1 MLENGQILAARFALL
16 RRLGAGRWGEVWLAR
31 EHDRDRDVALKVLA
45 PELAA
50 QPKLRAR
57 FLEAARLQAELR
69 NPAVLPCEEV
79 IDSEPCFSVLAYA
92 PGGSLGAW
100 RGRPWLEVVP
110 VLDRVAQGVA
120 ALHAH
125 GYVHRDL
132 KPANALLDEQG
143 QARLSDFGVAARI
156 GEDDSAPPGSPFSAS
171 PQQLAGQ
178 APSVADDVYGLGA
191 LAYELLSGYPPHYP
205 DAAAA
210 AAGVELPATIQA
222 RVPVSATLTRLVLDC
237 LSGSPLERPAGMTE
251 VREALARLPREHAAR
266 EGATVEPRAALRA
279 PADAPAPIE
288 PRWRRTDVTGDDAA
302 DRDRHALRRRG
313 IVWTALAVLVVAAIL
328 VIFALPRWV
337 QPPPVATTP
346 VVEDPAAAQ
355 ATRAA
360 EQAARQRD
368 LKRLAELKR
377 EYEQLLPSVRERL
390 DALVARAAGEWG
402 GEPFARARQTFDSA
416 AQKFTAR
423 DYEPAL
429 EELKRVAA
437 DLTTTEKASEG
448 ALRAALEAGRAA
460 LESGAAAD
468 AERQFA
474 LALKLKPGHAQATRG
489 LERAKTLDEVRR
501 ILAEAARLEGEG
513 RSDDAAAL
521 YRKALALDRDATP
534 AQQGLAR
541 IQSAQSGSAFAAAM
555 SQGLGA
561 LAAGNLDE
569 AGAAFERAGRI
580 RPGAPEVQDGLAQ
593 VARAR
598 GDAGITTHLGTAER
612 AEREERWQTAL
623 EAYRQA
629 LAIDPNLLAAQEGA
643 ERAEPRAAIEAQ
655 LNGYAARPERLFS
668 TEVRAAARAALH
680 QARSINPPGP
690 VLRSQIDKVTALV
703 ESAEVPVAIALTSD
717 NQTDVTI
724 YRIGRIGMF
733 DRKDMDLLPG
743 RYTIV
748 GTRSGFRDVRREV
761 TVLPGQ
767 KPPPVAIRCEDP
779 I

>member
-16 RRLGAGRWGEVWLAR
+16 RRLGAGRWGEVWLAHERDGGR
-31 EHDRDRDVALKVLA
+31 EFALKVLTPA
-45 PELAA
+45 LAGQPE
-50 QPKLRAR
+50 LRAR
-57 FLEAARLQAELR
+57 FLAAARLQRELTD
-69 NPAVLPCEEV
+69 PAVLRCEEIV
-79 IDSEPCFSVLAYA
+79 DSDPCFAVLAYA
-92 PGGSLGAW
+92 SGGSLSTW
-100 RGRPWLEVVP
+100 RGRPWSDVVP
-110 VLDRVAQGVA
+110 VLDRVAQGLA
-120 ALHAH
+120 ALHAS
-125 GYVHRDL
+125 GYAHRDL
-132 KPANALLDEQG
+132 KTANVLLDEQG
-143 QARLSDFGVAARI
+143 QAYLSDFGVAARI
-156 GEDDSAPPGSPFSAS
+156 GQPDSAPPGSPFSAS

-178 APSVADDVYGLGA
+178 PPCVADDVYGFGA

-210 AAGVELPATIQA
+210 AAGAELPATIPA
-222 RVPVSATLTRLVLDC
+222 RVPVPAALTRLVLEC
-237 LSGSPLERPAGMTE
+237 LSPSPDARPGGMVE
-251 VREALARLPREHAAR
+251 LREALARTLGTDSHTASP
-266 EGATVEPRAALRA
+266 TIEPRAALRA
-279 PADAPAPIE
+279 PAEAPAPIE
-288 PRWRRTDVTGDDAA
+288 PRWRRASTAREDGA
-302 DRDRHALRRRG
+302 DRDRHALRRG
-313 IVWTALAVLVVAAIL
+313 LVWTAFAALVVAAIL

-337 QPPPVATTP
+337 QPPPVATAP
-346 VVEDPAAAQ
+346 PAEDPAAAQ
-355 ATRAA
+355 AARAA

-377 EYEQLLPSVRERL
+377 EYEQLLPSVRGRL

-402 GEPFARARQTFDSA
+402 GEAFARARRTFDGA
-416 AQKFTAR
+416 AQKFAAR

-429 EELKRVAA
+429 AELKRVAA
-437 DLTTTEKASEG
+437 DLTTTEKAADG

-501 ILAEAARLEGEG
+501 LLAEAARLEGEG

-569 AGAAFERAGRI
+569 ADAAFERAGRI

-598 GDAGITTHLGTAER
+598 GDAGITTHLAAAER

-680 QARSINPPGP
+680 QARSINPAGP
-690 VLRSQIDKVTALV
+690 VLRGQIDKVTALV
-703 ESAEVPVAIALTSD
+703 ESAEVPVAVSLSSD

-733 DRKDMDLLPG
+733 DRKDMELLPG

-767 KPPPVAIRCEDP
+767 TPPPVAIRCEEP